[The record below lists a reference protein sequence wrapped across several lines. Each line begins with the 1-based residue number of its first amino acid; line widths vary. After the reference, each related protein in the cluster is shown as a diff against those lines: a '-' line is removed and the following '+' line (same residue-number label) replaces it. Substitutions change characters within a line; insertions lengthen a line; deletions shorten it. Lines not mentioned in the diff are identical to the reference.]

1 MVTKILAVEDSPS
14 VRQLI
19 KMTLLDYDYA
29 VVDAKNGAEG
39 MEQVEKGGIDLVI
52 TDVNMPV
59 MGGMEFIRAF
69 RAHPHGSGVPVLVLT
84 TEFSDELKA
93 EARAAGATGWLSKP
107 FQQNQLID
115 AVRKVIGA

>member
-1 MVTKILAVEDSPS
+1 MSKRILAVEDSPT

-19 KMTLLDYDYA
+19 KLTLLDYDYDVTVA
-29 VVDAKNGAEG
+29 PNGAEALKL
-39 MEQVEKGGIDLVI
+39 VETAPFDLVV

-59 MGGMEFIRAF
+59 MGGMEFIRSY
-69 RAHPHGSGVPVLVLT
+69 RAHPKGEGVPVLVLT
-84 TEFSDELKA
+84 TEVSDTLKA
-93 EARAAGATGWLSKP
+93 EARAAGATGWISKP